1 MSNEQPPQHDAHA
14 GSREPSHG
22 GVQPYRPNVAAFA
35 VFAVAVGVSIFVLVF
50 QDLRNNALAQVFAG
64 VLMALAVSVVLFSV
78 VPSKA
83 PVRVSVG
90 LGGAALFYFL
100 LWPQVEKAIHPAPS
114 TTTLHGSLYF
124 ISAASD
130 LGLRPVQ
137 GAEIGVANTSLKS
150 SQKTAETGEFTVLD
164 APSDVKELEAYY
176 GGQVYVIQ
184 LSKFPNTTR
193 YAVIPAAAAVHADPS
208 AVELTQAYL
217 VDATVEVRGSYW
229 ERKTLTL
236 PDAHVSVP
244 AGNSNNRQRVCAQP
258 QGDFIVDS
266 TNKEFRGGI
275 RFLNSTGNGYYSVSV
290 NDGCIDLYVDGRDGG
305 ANATAQGISIALKR
319 LVTDGECGTAQ
330 VTDARVSYAGV
341 TQVPIAI
348 GSKIS
353 ACLSPDVPSQPK
365 WTTTVKLKGE
375 DGSLAD
381 QITLQGFDQSRVLNG
396 AGAVWMN
403 SSGLLTIALGR
414 PPVGQFR

>member
-1 MSNEQPPQHDAHA
+1 MSNEQPPQHGAHA
-14 GSREPSHG
+14 SSREPSHG
-22 GVQPYRPNVAAFA
+22 DVRPYRPNVAAFA
-35 VFAVAVGVSIFVLVF
+35 VFVVAVGVSIFVLVF
-50 QDLRNNALAQVFAG
+50 QDLRDNALAQVFAG
-64 VLMALAVSVVLFSV
+64 VMMALAVSVILFSV

-83 PVRVSVG
+83 PVRAAVG

-100 LWPQVEKAIHPAPS
+100 LWPQVEKAIHPPPS

-150 SQKTAETGEFTVLD
+150 SQKTDETGEFTVLD

-184 LSKFPNTTR
+184 LSKFPNTRR
-193 YAVIPAAAAVHADPS
+193 YAVIPAAAAVHTDPS
-208 AVELTQAYL
+208 AVELPEAYL
-217 VDATVEVRGSYW
+217 VDATVEIRGSYW
-229 ERKTLTL
+229 ERKTVTL

-244 AGNSNNRQRVCAQP
+244 PVNYASDRQRVCAQP

-275 RFLNSTGNGYYSVSV
+275 RFLNSNGNGYHSVSV
-290 NDGCIDLYVDGRDGG
+290 SDGCIDLYVDGRDGF
-305 ANATAQGISIALKR
+305 ANANASGISVALKR
-319 LVTDGECGTAQ
+319 LVKDGECGTAQ

-348 GSKIS
+348 GPNVS
-353 ACLSPDVPSQPK
+353 ACLSPDVPTQPK
-365 WTTTVKLKGE
+365 WTTTVRFKRQ

-381 QITLQGFDQSRVLNG
+381 QITLQGFEQSHALNG
-396 AGAVWMN
+396 AADVWMN
-403 SSGLLTIALGR
+403 SSGLLTIALKR
-414 PPVGQFR
+414 S